1 MYSLENEAEAI
12 QLSIYCDII
21 CQILFLHRNISINKL
36 LPIAYLLKKYN
47 LYKKAYTAHDTNDL
61 AYKLIS
67 LLNGKYSDYCQDI
80 KIITKALHLLLV
92 NQNIALEDGILFFL
106 ERKDNA
112 QNFLY
117 DKNTFFYNA
126 IEECRKMPDIQFLK
140 EILQN
145 V

>member
-1 MYSLENEAEAI
+1 MNNLENEAEAI

-21 CQILFLHRNISINKL
+21 CQILFLHRNISVNKL

-47 LYKKAYTAHDTNDL
+47 LYKKAYTANDSNDL
-61 AYKLIS
+61 NYKLIS
-67 LLNGKYSDYCQDI
+67 LLNGKYSDYCQNI
-80 KIITKALHLLLV
+80 KIITKALHLLLL
-92 NQNIALEDGILFFL
+92 NGNIALESGILFFL

-112 QNFLY
+112 KSFLY
-117 DKNTFFYNA
+117 DENTFFYNA
-126 IEECRKMPDIQFLK
+126 IEECRKMPEIQFLK